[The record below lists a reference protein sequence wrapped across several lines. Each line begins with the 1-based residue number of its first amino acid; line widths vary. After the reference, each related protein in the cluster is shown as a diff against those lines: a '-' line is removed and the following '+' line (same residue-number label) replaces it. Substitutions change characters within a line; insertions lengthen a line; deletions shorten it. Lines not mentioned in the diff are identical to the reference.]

1 MNKNYYHYIEEI
13 NNLNVLE
20 KITYE
25 LVHFQKSQY
34 FLQLYQEEL
43 ESQKE
48 SDEMIDLTI
57 KIAKK
62 FNIEPENVPTLKKA
76 FIYFKPELEKII
88 DSFLFDLKIA
98 TSFGLGIGT
107 LIPSVMLFLQKNQIN
122 ITYENAILLSVGVI
136 MGVIYTQQRQTYKIK
151 NLFRK
156 LFTVIKNKKL
166 KNVIT
171 IIRILAKKIWIPAD
185 KFLEFLAYCM
195 MAIPLSNAL
204 LFFIQQNRYNP
215 ELVNQSLSGLAIA
228 GLLQLLRR
236 TPKLF
241 NKFSRFFKMKKKSLW

>member
-25 LVHFQKSQY
+25 LVHFLESEY
-34 FLQLYQEEL
+34 FSQLYQEEV

-48 SDEMIDLTI
+48 IDMVDSTI
-57 KIAKK
+57 RIAKK
-62 FNIEPENVPTLKKA
+62 FNVEPENVPMLKKA
-76 FIYFKPELEKII
+76 FIYFKPELEKTI

-122 ITYENAILLSVGVI
+122 ISHENAILLSVGVI
-136 MGVIYTQQRQTYKIK
+136 MGVIYTQQRQTYRIK

-166 KNVIT
+166 KNVVT

-241 NKFSRFFKMKKKSLW
+241 NKFSRFFKMKRKTLW